1 VATSNNSKIIFYHYN
16 ADECFYS
23 EDLSLSEC
31 AARDI
36 TKHVS
41 WISILGIG
49 DTATL
54 QQAAE
59 LFKIHPL
66 VIEDIANPNQRAK
79 VEPYDDSLYVVLR
92 MFAFRDDKIEDQQ
105 VSFVLRDN
113 VLLTFRE
120 TDFGIFKKTIGDKL
134 ISGAGNLRKKGEDY
148 LLYSLLDVIIDNY
161 YIVLEHVN
169 EQLEKIDDEVLHHP
183 DDSHIVQLQRLKNN
197 VLYLRRY
204 LLPVRDLINN
214 LIRNEVDYF
223 EKENKYYLRDLQ
235 DHVTRDI
242 EEVDF
247 QREQINSLMDLYYS
261 LQTHKM
267 NNVMKTLTSVSFVLL
282 PLTFIASI
290 YGMNFS
296 VIPHSNDPL
305 GFYKVTGAMGL
316 IGILLLFFAFKRN
329 WISAKD
335 FNSDKE

>member
-1 VATSNNSKIIFYHYN
+1 
-16 ADECFYS
+16 
-23 EDLSLSEC
+23 
-31 AARDI
+31 
-36 TKHVS
+36 
-41 WISILGIG
+41 
-49 DTATL
+49 
-54 QQAAE
+54 
-59 LFKIHPL
+59 
-66 VIEDIANPNQRAK
+66 
-79 VEPYDDSLYVVLR
+79 
-92 MFAFRDDKIEDQQ
+92 

-113 VLLTFRE
+113 VLLTFTE
-120 TDFGIFKKTIGDKL
+120 SDFGIFKKTIGDKL
-134 ISGAGNLRKKGEDY
+134 VAGTGPLRKKGEDY
-148 LLYSLLDVIIDNY
+148 LLYSVLDVIIDNY
-161 YIVLEHVN
+161 YFVLEHIN
-169 EQLEKIDDEVLHHP
+169 EHLEKIDDEVLSHP
-183 DDSHIVQLQRLKNN
+183 DDSHIVQLQRLKND

-214 LIRNEVDYF
+214 LRRNEVDYF
-223 EKENKYYLRDLQ
+223 EKDNKYYLRDLQ

-296 VIPHSNDPL
+296 VIPHADDPL
-305 GFYKVTGAMGL
+305 GFYKVVAAMG
-316 IGILLLFFAFKRN
+316 ILGLFLVFFAFRRN
-329 WISAKD
+329 WISTKD